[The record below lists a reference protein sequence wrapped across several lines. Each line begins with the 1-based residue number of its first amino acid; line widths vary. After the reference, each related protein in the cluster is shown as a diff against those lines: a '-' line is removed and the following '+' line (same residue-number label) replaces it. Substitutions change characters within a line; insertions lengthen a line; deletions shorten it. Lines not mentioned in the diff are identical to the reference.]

1 MTPELLTVKKNERS
15 EVQIVYQPMT
25 DAPLPANFGLSAAI
39 TNGRTYQM
47 QLLGRGKPCPSP

>member
-1 MTPELLTVKKNERS
+1 MS
-15 EVQIVYQPMT
+15 